1 MVSPSPMYDNCF
13 FENLLWTS
21 KRHLA
26 TLFKMFS
33 FSEKRGFTEIKL
45 LSRMLKIFNLHIPC
59 GYKIDQYVNTYNS
72 LNASRSCAIQFS
84 KHAITEYVMI
94 VNILSRKTDIILLEL
109 NI

>member
-1 MVSPSPMYDNCF
+1 M
-13 FENLLWTS
+13 
-21 KRHLA
+21 
-26 TLFKMFS
+26 FKMFS

-45 LSRMLKIFNLHIPC
+45 LSRMLKIFNLHIAC
-59 GYKIDQYVNTYNS
+59 GYKIHQAFTYNS